1 LRVGPPSF
9 VTDAALLRTRLAVA
23 EFSVSD
29 SVAAGLA
36 GWSSGPVSISRKAQS
51 RLAAQETR
59 AN

>member
-1 LRVGPPSF
+1 

-23 EFSVSD
+23 VFSVSD